1 MQALKHPWIQQI
13 IKEKEKNSDATAT
26 ISALENLKNFT
37 ATTKLKQATYA
48 FMASQL
54 MTKSEK
60 LKIDETFRLMD
71 KNGDGKLSREEI
83 QHGYEEYFGKV
94 MDEEQLNK
102 MFDSVDLDKSGFI
115 EYSEFVIA
123 TMNEKQLVTQERL
136 K

>member
-1 MQALKHPWIQQI
+1 
-13 IKEKEKNSDATAT
+13 
-26 ISALENLKNFT
+26 
-37 ATTKLKQATYA
+37 
-48 FMASQL
+48 